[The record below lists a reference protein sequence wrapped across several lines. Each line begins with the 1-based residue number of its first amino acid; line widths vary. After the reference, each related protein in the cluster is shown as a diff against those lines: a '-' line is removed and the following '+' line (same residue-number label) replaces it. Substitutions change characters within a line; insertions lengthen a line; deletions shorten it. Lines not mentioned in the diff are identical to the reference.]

1 MVDLKASNSAATHLN
16 QVPTFPPEGYD
27 NDDDEEDEDEEDD
40 EEMADPE
47 PISREQHEEHQ
58 EPTDDSTNTEE
69 TSARN
74 IQTEEPTPTYPTY
87 YAAPEPASPYL
98 HSTKPQ
104 HSPTEPHYSPAYFPP
119 QPMSTTASP
128 NLYPQ
133 HLSSES
139 GHDQVD
145 TEVTHALLLLADGS
159 RRSSEA
165 TRGNTPEKKGRGMS
179 VKDLL
184 SS

>member
-1 MVDLKASNSAATHLN
+1 MVDLKASNSAATHQN
-16 QVPTFPPEGYD
+16 QVPTFPPGGYD
-27 NDDDEEDEDEEDD
+27 NDDDEDEEDEEDD
-40 EEMADPE
+40 EEMADPLPTSHE
-47 PISREQHEEHQ
+47 KPEEHQ
-58 EPTDDSTNTEE
+58 TPTDNSTSIEE
-69 TSARN
+69 TSTN
-74 IQTEEPTPTYPTY
+74 HLHIEEPMPKYPAY
-87 YAAPEPASPYL
+87 YAAASPYL
-98 HSTKPQ
+98 PSTEPGQ
-104 HSPTEPHYSPAYFPP
+104 HSPKGQLYSPVYFPP
-119 QPMSTTASP
+119 QSMPTTTSP

-133 HLSSES
+133 HLSSER

-165 TRGNTPEKKGRGMS
+165 TRGASPERKGRGMS

>member
-1 MVDLKASNSAATHLN
+1 MADLKASNSAATHLN
-16 QVPTFPPEGYD
+16 QAPTLPPGGYD
-27 NDDDEEDEDEEDD
+27 NDDDEEDEDEEND

-47 PISREQHEEHQ
+47 PTTHEQLQDDQ
-58 EPTDDSTNTEE
+58 EPIDDSPNSNTGPMQ
-69 TSARN
+69 
-74 IQTEEPTPTYPTY
+74 IEEPTPKYSAFY
-87 YAAPEPASPYL
+87 VAPGTPSPYL
-98 HSTKPQ
+98 QPTTTKSQ
-104 HSPTEPHYSPAYFPP
+104 HSPTQPQYSPTYFSP
-119 QPMSTTASP
+119 QPVSTAASP

-133 HLSSES
+133 RPSSER

-165 TRGNTPEKKGRGMS
+165 NHSSTPERKGRGMS
-179 VKDLL
+179 VRDLL